1 MSKKAKIFIAIGAA
15 IIFLAALIFFIVNK
29 TGSTP
34 ATGSV
39 SNIDIIG
46 TWYSDKPD
54 SVTFTEDGKYS
65 FAAWNGGNP
74 WLTFAGTFTI
84 NHTDN
89 GDSVT
94 LQSTQDGTT
103 SLTVTYA
110 DNGSMILSGKYNYYK
125 TEDAAKAALE
135 AAEDKAA
142 EDAANII
149 PNTVNKLVGE
159 WTSLDGTTTCTF
171 TETGITV
178 HFLGNSAVAEDTLYY
193 EYEVISDK
201 QIKISKSGA
210 AATYPY
216 TLTEKDGTT
225 TFYCTAIEYA
235 PTYTKNNG
243 QEQSSTG
250 SAGDSSTTT
259 VVTDRVISSEKN
271 PDKGEYTAELSS
283 YVNEMLL
290 GTWKGTFDE
299 WPNAD
304 STYWSYTFTG
314 DGKYTFSN
322 GSTEESGTYSVTS
335 DPNNN
340 YYHSSMELTYDG
352 GSRTVQFYFTT
363 TDPVKMITDDQS
375 DPTFLKS

>member
-1 MSKKAKIFIAIGAA
+1 MSKKTKISIAIGAA
-15 IIFLAALIFFIVNK
+15 VIFLAALIFFIVNK
-29 TGSTP
+29 GGGTSTTGS
-34 ATGSV
+34 GS
-39 SNIDIIG
+39 NTDIVG

-74 WLTFAGTFTI
+74 WFTFAGTFTI
-84 NHTDN
+84 TYTEK
-89 GDSVT
+89 GECVM

-103 SLTVTYA
+103 ALNVTYTE
-110 DNGSMILSGKYNYYK
+110 NGSMILSGKYNYYK
-125 TEDAAKAALE
+125 TEDEAKAALE
-135 AAEDKAA
+135 TSENKTAEDKV
-142 EDAANII
+142 NVI

-159 WTSLDGTTTCTF
+159 WTSLDATTTCTF

-178 HFLGNSAVAEDTLYY
+178 HFLGNAAVPEDTLYY
-193 EYEVISDK
+193 EYEIISDT
-201 QIKISKSGA
+201 QITISKSGV

-250 SAGDSSTTT
+250 DCSTTT
-259 VVTDRVISSEKN
+259 VVTERIISSEKN
-271 PDKGEYTAELSS
+271 PDKGEYTTELSS
-283 YVNEMLL
+283 YVNEILL

-299 WPNAD
+299 WPNSD
-304 STYWSYTFTG
+304 STYWSYTFTE

-340 YYHSSMELTYDG
+340 YYHSSMTLNYNGVT
-352 GSRTVQFYFTT
+352 RTLQFYFTT
-363 TDPVKMITDDQS
+363 TNPVKMITDDQT
-375 DPTFLKS
+375 DPTYLKS

>member
-39 SNIDIIG
+39 SSTDIIG

-84 NHTDN
+84 NHTDK

-103 SLTVTYA
+103 SLAVTYA

>member
-39 SNIDIIG
+39 SNTDIIG

-54 SVTFTEDGKYS
+54 SVTFTEDGQYS

-103 SLTVTYA
+103 SLAVTYA

-135 AAEDKAA
+135 AAEDKAT

-299 WPNAD
+299 WPNDD

-340 YYHSSMELTYDG
+340 YYHSSMALTYDG